1 MTPPPM
7 TNYQYQPDSTPGVP
21 SHQQSAFVSVT
32 PPPVLPIRK
41 RAPRWPIVLLICLT
55 AIITTYM
62 ASGSGGWMPH
72 LSTKNVFVHQ
82 ATSANIKGNLT
93 TIDNALT
100 NGNPNAI
107 VIVTQ
112 NWNPGGGVGTY
123 NNHPVGVQYTGSHWA
138 IFNEDQAAMTPQAL
152 FNVMVLN
159 QSSSVFVQVATPDNS
174 VDDYTIINNPLTN
187 GNPKAIVMVTQNWNP
202 GNSNGTYNNH
212 PVGVWYDGSRWAIF
226 NEDLAIMTPQVSFNS
241 EAVSHVPVAENRPGH
256 FSRR

>member
-1 MTPPPM
+1 
-7 TNYQYQPDSTPGVP
+7 
-21 SHQQSAFVSVT
+21 
-32 PPPVLPIRK
+32 
-41 RAPRWPIVLLICLT
+41 
-55 AIITTYM
+55 
-62 ASGSGGWMPH
+62 
-72 LSTKNVFVHQ
+72 
-82 ATSANIKGNLT
+82 
-93 TIDNALT
+93 
-100 NGNPNAI
+100 
-107 VIVTQ
+107 
-112 NWNPGGGVGTY
+112 
-123 NNHPVGVQYTGSHWA
+123 
-138 IFNEDQAAMTPQAL
+138 MTPQAL